1 MQMQENATGEISG
14 RMPQA
19 IQTIIKNRYSQKT
32 IIKTELGLIETVEK
46 NRANLAGANLTG
58 ADLTGANL
66 TEANLTVADLTRAD
80 LTEANLTRAN
90 LARADLTGANLAG
103 AKIKEHQKEELI
115 IALRI
120 EVIE

>member
-1 MQMQENATGEISG
+1 MT
-14 RMPQA
+14 P
-19 IQTIIKNRYSQKT
+19 
-32 IIKTELGLIETVEK
+32 TELSAVLTAHRQWLHGERGGV
-46 NRANLAGANLTG
+46 RANLTRADLHDANLTR
-58 ADLTGANL
+58 ADLH
-66 TEANLTVADLTRAD
+66 EAD